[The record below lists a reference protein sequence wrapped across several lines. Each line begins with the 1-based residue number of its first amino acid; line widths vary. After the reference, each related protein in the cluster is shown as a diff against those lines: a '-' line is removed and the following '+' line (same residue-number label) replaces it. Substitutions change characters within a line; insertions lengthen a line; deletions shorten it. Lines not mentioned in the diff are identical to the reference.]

1 MIVTKMYMTKEG
13 DLAAV
18 IIEDGRYTN
27 FIMTPEI
34 VALDTEGLLEEARLG
49 FPEAFM
55 YDGETHSLEEIAKIQ
70 EEESTLVAEIGEDT
84 IIYPKRMNEYIQGIF
99 EIELGEELW
108 NEILQKPES
117 NQGIKI

>member
-1 MIVTKMYMTKEG
+1 
-13 DLAAV
+13 
-18 IIEDGRYTN
+18 
-27 FIMTPEI
+27 
-34 VALDTEGLLEEARLG
+34 
-49 FPEAFM
+49 M

-99 EIELGEELW
+99 GIELGEELW

>member
-49 FPEAFM
+49 SQKHLCMMEKH
-55 YDGETHSLEEIAKIQ
+55 TH
-70 EEESTLVAEIGEDT
+70 
-84 IIYPKRMNEYIQGIF
+84 
-99 EIELGEELW
+99 
-108 NEILQKPES
+108 
-117 NQGIKI
+117 